1 LKQAHIIATTSY
13 SRSPV
18 VTYHGLARRHLL
30 PRRLL
35 MRPLLNG
42 GTLGGRVPMEFTDP
56 EEEDTRRL
64 ALQIVAVTELAG
76 RLGLPELTGTEADL
90 DVIQAILDS
99 GELEPDQTYE
109 LQSLGVVFGTALVSA
124 VDGLDWA
131 IVHDE
136 YGSDP
141 TLRYRNTTL
150 CINVLTTI
158 SKRVE
163 DGQSVDVRELF
174 DGVQAAL
181 QDAIL
186 VMGGTA

>member
-1 LKQAHIIATTSY
+1 
-13 SRSPV
+13 
-18 VTYHGLARRHLL
+18 
-30 PRRLL
+30 
-35 MRPLLNG
+35 
-42 GTLGGRVPMEFTDP
+42 MEFTDP

-64 ALQIVAVTELAG
+64 ALQTVAVYELAG

-109 LQSLGVVFGTALVSA
+109 LQSLGVVFGSALVSA

-174 DGVQAAL
+174 DGMQAAL
-181 QDAIL
+181 QDAVL
-186 VMGGTA
+186 DMGGTA